1 MRERLKQLSS
11 TERQRQS
18 RQICESIIPLLSGRK
33 SIALF
38 APTLTE
44 PDLDILW
51 EIAPLGHY
59 LVSYPLCEGG
69 TLSFRPVSA
78 LSELGPGQFGIRAPS
93 PGPSLEQLDLILV
106 PGLAFTSEGC
116 RLGRGSGYYDRFLSG
131 IPGTTFKVGVC
142 FDFQFLAELPHE
154 PHDVKMDVVVGG

>member
-1 MRERLKQLSS
+1 MRARLKQLSS

-18 RQICESIIPLLSGRK
+18 RQICESILPLLSGRK

-38 APTLTE
+38 APALTE

-51 EIAPLGHY
+51 EVAPLGQH
-59 LVSYPLCEGG
+59 VFSYPRCEGS

-78 LSELGPGQFGIRAPS
+78 LSELLPGRFGIRAPN
-93 PGPSLEQLDLILV
+93 PGPSLEQLDLIIV
-106 PGLAFTSEGC
+106 PGLAFTSEGW

-131 IPGTTFKVGVC
+131 IPGTTFKLGVC
-142 FDFQFLAELPHE
+142 FDFQFLAEIPHE
-154 PHDVKMDVVVGG
+154 PHDVKMDVVVCR

>member
-11 TERQRQS
+11 NERQRQS
-18 RQICESIIPLLSGRK
+18 RQISESILPLLSGKK

-51 EIAPLGHY
+51 EVAPLGHH
-59 LVSYPLCEGG
+59 VFSYPRCEGR

-78 LSELGPGQFGIRAPS
+78 LSELLPGQFGIRAPN
-93 PGPSLEQLDLILV
+93 PGPSLEQLDLIIV

-116 RLGRGSGYYDRFLSG
+116 RLGRGSGYYDRFLSE
-131 IPGTTFKVGVC
+131 IPGSTFKLGVC
-142 FDFQFLAELPHE
+142 FDFQFLAEIPHE
-154 PHDVKMDVVVGG
+154 PHDVKMDVVVCR